1 VDANGTR
8 FHLLL
13 GQADWASSSMLSLA
27 WDPVRSEVTLQPRLL
42 RVASSAGAAP
52 LAIDQRRGAA
62 RDRFGNWY
70 WIAAG
75 GDEILVRS
83 AGSDA
88 TSHFWSAGDG
98 ECESSGAFGQ
108 FRTRSIPAQ
117 TPARLSGLA
126 VTEDHY
132 LVVGVLQPAGIR
144 VFDLHATHPPRELLW
159 PAQVAFVPFDIAARS
174 GGGVWILDRANA
186 RLWELDRSFSV
197 RADGQDQI
205 AAPAVVD
212 TFRPRTT
219 AGTPRQRTRT
229 FPGGVPLGGSP
240 GPAPLDPVAVEPL
253 AAGTVL
259 ILDRSP
265 GQPFGRISAYQSGR
279 PTGAP
284 MSLSILATVLDNAEA
299 ASPLR
304 LNGHDLAFIPAADQA
319 EGLLGTLYVVADD
332 GSQVFAFGLS
342 RHADQ
347 MSLAP
352 LETFLPM
359 RQFAGKGLVAA
370 DGKVYYDFEDR
381 WLPLLEQPRARYEP
395 DGQLQTRLLDGREP
409 DCVWHRLMLDACI
422 PPDTRVQVWS
432 RAADERAD
440 VEVAAWQREPGP
452 YLRGNGS
459 EQPVV
464 SDSPRASS
472 GHNGTWELLFQRAR
486 GRYLQVQLGLV
497 GNGRTTPRI
506 RALRAYYPRFSYLD
520 HYLPAAYRDDD
531 VSASFLDR
539 FLANLEGIY
548 TTLED
553 RIASVEALFDQ
564 RSAPS
569 ETLAWLAGWFGL
581 VLDPAWGERRRRLLI
596 KHAMEFFQYRG
607 TLLGLEMA
615 LRFLLDDWPD
625 ETIFGE
631 QAWRNTPGSGIRIV
645 EEYHTRRSTRV
656 GLGDP
661 TGPLQPGPQL
671 ARSRWSP
678 NQGAS
683 ELNRRYLAFVRD
695 VGLGAPPT
703 TRFPLVA
710 PVEPSGLQ
718 AAWAQFANSVLGFVP
733 RAGPSD
739 VTAWRDF
746 LARRYATVD
755 ALNSA
760 HGTALAA
767 LDQVPLPALLPL
779 ASAAVRDWYQFETV
793 VLPMRGSAHR
803 FTVLLPVTGTG
814 AQAAATSADLHQ
826 HRLDL
831 ASRLLDL
838 ERPAHTVCAVKL
850 YWPLFRVG
858 GVRLGTDTVLDRGS
872 RAPELMPPLVLQ
884 QGSLAE
890 SYLAPAYPWDLSD
903 RQVVGRDRLLR
914 GNTQ

>member
-1 VDANGTR
+1 MDANGTR

-13 GQADWASSSMLSLA
+13 GQADWASSSMTSLA

-42 RVASSAGAAP
+42 RVAAAAGAAP
-52 LAIDQRRGAA
+52 LALAQRRGAA

-83 AGSDA
+83 AGTDA

-98 ECESSGAFGQ
+98 ECEASDAFGQ
-108 FRTRSIPAQ
+108 FRTRSMPAP

-132 LVVGVLQPAGIR
+132 LVVGVVQPAGIR

-186 RLWELDRSFSV
+186 RLWELDRSFNV
-197 RADGQDQI
+197 RADGQGQT
-205 AAPAVVD
+205 AATTVID
-212 TFRPRTT
+212 TFQPRTPGG
-219 AGTPRQRTRT
+219 APRRRTRT
-229 FPGGVPLGGSP
+229 VPGGVPLGGSP
-240 GPAPLDPVAVEPL
+240 GPALLDPVAVEPL

-265 GQPFGRISAYQSGR
+265 GQPFGRVGAYQAGR
-279 PTGAP
+279 LLGAP
-284 MSLSILATVLDNAEA
+284 VSLAILATVVDTVDA

-304 LNGHDLAFIPAADQA
+304 LSGHDLAFVAATDQA
-319 EGLLGTLYVVADD
+319 EGLLGTLYVAADD

-347 MSLAP
+347 LSLAP

-359 RQFAGKGLVAA
+359 RQFGGKALVAA

-381 WLPLLEQPRARYEP
+381 WPPLLEQPRARYEP
-395 DGQLQTRLLDGREP
+395 EGQLQTRLLDGREP

-422 PPDTRVQVWS
+422 PPDTALHVWS

-440 VEVAAWQREPGP
+440 VEVAAWQREPNP
-452 YLRGNGS
+452 YLRSNGS
-459 EQPVV
+459 EQPFV
-464 SDSPRASS
+464 SDPPRASS
-472 GHNGTWELLFQRAR
+472 GHSGTWELLFQRAR

-520 HYLPAAYRDDD
+520 HYLPAAYREDG

-553 RIASVEALFDQ
+553 RIASVEALFDR
-564 RSAPS
+564 RSAPP

-581 VLDPAWGERRRRLLI
+581 VLDPAWDERRRRLLI

-615 LRFLLDDWPD
+615 LRLLLDEWPD
-625 ETIFGE
+625 ESIFAD
-631 QAWRNTPGSGIRIV
+631 QAWTNTPGGGIRVV
-645 EEYHTRRSTRV
+645 EEYQTRRSTRV

-671 ARSRWSP
+671 ATSRWSP
-678 NQGAS
+678 RQGAG
-683 ELNRRYLAFVRD
+683 ELNRRYIGFVRD
-695 VGLGAPPT
+695 AGLDAPPA
-703 TRFPLVA
+703 TRFPLSA
-710 PVEPSGLQ
+710 PLEPGLQ
-718 AAWAQFANSVLGFVP
+718 TAWARFANSVLGFVP
-733 RAGPSD
+733 RAGASD

-746 LARRYATVD
+746 LARRYATIG

-767 LDQVPLPALLPL
+767 FDQVSLPGLLPT

-793 VLPMRGSAHR
+793 VLPMRRSAHR
-803 FTVLLPVTGTG
+803 FTVLLPAVGAGTPAG
-814 AQAAATSADLHQ
+814 ATAADLQQ

-858 GVRLGTDTVLDRGS
+858 AVRLGSDTLLDRGS
-872 RAPELMPPLVLQ
+872 RAPELMPPVVLQ
-884 QGSLAE
+884 HASLAE
-890 SYLAPAYPWDLSD
+890 SYLAPAYPWDVSD
-903 RQVVGRDRLLR
+903 RQIVGRDPLLR
-914 GNTQ
+914 GKTP